1 MSDINEDRIFRDFK
15 NVGVR
20 KYSDSYNKEKAQSE
34 QVFIGIKTPME
45 YGTVEGVFAM
55 HDQLVTQIHDN
66 LKNLILTNHGE
77 RVGMYSFGADL
88 LPLTFEFVSQDNF
101 DDEAQVR
108 INSAVSA
115 YMPFIQLEGY
125 NSSFDQQNNA
135 YTAICLIT
143 VRYSIPAL
151 NVFSKQLQVVMYII

>member
-1 MSDINEDRIFRDFK
+1 MSDINQDTVFRDFK

-20 KYSDSYNKEKAQSE
+20 KYSNSYNAEKSQPE

-55 HDQLVTQIHDN
+55 HDSLVNQIHDN

-77 RVGMYSFGADL
+77 RVGLYNFGADL
-88 LPLTFEFVSQDNF
+88 LPLTFELVSQDNF

-108 INSAVSA
+108 INTAVQT

-125 NSSFDQQNNA
+125 LSSFDQQNNA

-143 VRYSIPAL
+143 IKYSIPSL
-151 NVFSKQLQVVMYII
+151 NVFGKQLQVVMYII